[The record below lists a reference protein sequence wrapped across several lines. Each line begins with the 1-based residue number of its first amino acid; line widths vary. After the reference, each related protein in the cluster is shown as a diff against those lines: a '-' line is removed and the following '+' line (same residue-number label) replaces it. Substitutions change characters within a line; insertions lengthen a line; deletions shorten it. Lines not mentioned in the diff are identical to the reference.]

1 MDLQAILDA
10 TDSSDEEDY
19 ENSSNVPLQPQQ
31 QQQQRYHSP
40 PHHYRQDSAWNVEQI
55 LQADDSEEEEED
67 DNDVDLESYPGSSL
81 PSFTVPA
88 STAAHPYSSFCTT
101 TPLQLTSPPQHHS
114 TEDWAVLQAI
124 LNDDEDDDEGEEDE
138 EDDEDANDLPF
149 TRTPSWK
156 RHTTVSQRGGSNS
169 SSNSNNHNN
178 NPTSHGRD
186 RVDILLSQSTE
197 EDEQE
202 LFEQQEQ
209 VYRKKHSVATTPTL
223 QYPSS
228 SSTVLPLSQSN
239 LDEDEDNYADEKKV
253 TTTSNTGN
261 TNTTPIISSTGTAT
275 TVPSMSAQTTN
286 QQEEV
291 SLQEASRMAL
301 QQAQAY
307 ERKLLKAGHREI
319 VSPLMVKRRLKPKV
333 ELSPRVVNNTANS
346 SLTKDAKASKT
357 GHTGSSKTTNTSKLS
372 RTVSMNSTTATTG
385 GGTTYF
391 DFSGVVENTSPPEI
405 KTSLAKHADKAT
417 AKVYY
422 TGLPTSLAFTS
433 RFIAVG
439 TQGGIILLYDLFGSL
454 RQRLGATAEDDNL
467 GARKAGPVT
476 SVDLNSAGDC
486 CCAGYKSGLVVLW
499 DTIRGTILRKVDDQH
514 PSPITSVR
522 FLSDLK
528 VITVDSAGLV
538 NKLNFTKNIL
548 WATYSMDVDCLLD
561 GTAGQILAMN
571 TLEPL
576 ALVNP
581 NLRPVSSALVRVL
594 RKLSLIAL
602 SSEKSSFAVAVEPSV
617 SVLHRWAR
625 PGPEKTDP
633 LEPHLISS
641 DSTDL
646 PYLPCLS
653 WGWALVSGGGNMVMP
668 ILARAW
674 GCCLQLLRAS
684 FPTLEEPTTTDTA
697 GSSSNSIRQNEE
709 SAMHWPAFGV
719 HKEVDAGAPIV
730 ALEWL
735 SERALVYLTVTNEF
749 TLVDTVMMT
758 LIERID
764 FSGLTLVFAEF
775 ALSRSSEDT
784 SVMCTTFQNSIRS
797 SDKRLMVLCQTELR
811 CISILGARRR
821 ISSLEA
827 DGEWLEALA
836 LALDHYESTV
846 TSQEDRKRDP
856 SRRRDLSKHPE
867 FRSHR
872 GDEEEWVA
880 KLLMRYLNLA
890 VDNAPEESPE
900 AVQSSFGKSRITLAQ
915 SHFQMLA
922 GVCTE
927 FCVVTRRWD
936 LLYGPIFRRFQE
948 SGYASVFLDVLEPYV
963 LNDKLS
969 YMAAEVM
976 AHFVDH
982 CKVTNGIATVERCL
996 LHMDC
1001 TIMDFDSILL
1011 LLRQNNM
1018 YSALCFV
1025 FNQGLDDYV
1034 TPLEMLLEKVF
1045 DEADTGNAMLSR
1057 RRVQKSQ
1064 SDFNRYGYK
1073 ALLYLQTCI
1082 RGKSFPK
1089 GDPMSPEDRQIT
1101 VRPELLN
1108 FLMQNDYKP
1117 SSHAK
1122 RKGGT
1127 LTVVGQRAQPF
1138 PYTRMLLQVDAALT
1152 LEIISETLDATDN
1165 SPIVENEG
1173 WRLGGK
1179 NAVLRPPSKQSVVNM
1194 TLSLIFPELAESPK
1208 HQVAL
1213 VNSKSAT
1220 AAFLD
1225 FAAKYVIR
1233 GAVRLDKEV
1242 TLMIMDRVA
1251 GKFRS
1256 SLDPAQKHEARRIVM
1271 ELLSALPR
1279 DSYDPDK
1286 VLAIIEEAGIHRA
1299 ALLLHQQVAS
1309 AWRDSD
1315 PGELELRLDHFSS
1328 AINCFVEDDDLEF
1341 RKEVFDYVRKECVGV
1356 LNTNTESQGVRQK
1369 ALRTRL
1375 YIALPGL
1382 VRLDALMTAHIVAE
1396 LLVDDLDSV
1405 VNALDIG
1412 DGGHLQY
1419 AFLRVIISG
1428 DLVAL
1433 DPVAGSVMNLTVDH
1447 HLRYLT
1453 LLAQLHPDMVYGY
1466 LSTHDSYRAK
1476 DALTLCQEHDIADAS
1491 AYLLERMGNV
1501 SSALQ
1506 LILQTLEGRMMSL
1519 KRTIRSMGVD
1529 VFRYQHRTGGIHQGR
1544 KGDNILT
1551 DPIHKQEREVD
1562 GIKRILVVALDLCER
1577 NSGSFTV
1584 RTEHGSQLWFNVLDR
1599 LINAKGFLR
1608 LANEQQEHAKVM
1620 GGVLSELLRMT
1631 MQRMVSSVP
1640 LTDLVRRVAS
1650 DHSGS
1655 RLGELREMVESLL
1668 STYGFELQVFGN
1680 AAELFRQDLLM
1691 MQRSQT
1697 QLQLQGSAVRTVMNK
1712 DLVKSENS
1720 SDDASPLSGREKD
1733 VVLRIGSQ
1741 AEAVVAELEKVPY
1754 SRHAENSFATAL
1766 TRLKGRKSS
1775 RRAMSKAGLSHLPLI
1790 EQLYHAN
1797 ETEPV
1802 VLEHL
1807 TGALG
1812 EAAHRGRLMTFG

>member
-10 TDSSDEEDY
+10 SDSSSEED
-19 ENSSNVPLQPQQ
+19 E
-31 QQQQRYHSP
+31 HGSP
-40 PHHYRQDSAWNVEQI
+40 SYRRPTALEQI
-55 LQADDSEEEEED
+55 LQAHDDDEDDEDDYDLEDDSYAGTS
-67 DNDVDLESYPGSSL
+67 V
-81 PSFTVPA
+81 PSFSTNHRHSTTNA
-88 STAAHPYSSFCTT
+88 GTSTAASSYA
-101 TPLQLTSPPQHHS
+101 HS

-124 LNDDEDDDEGEEDE
+124 LREDDDDDDDDDNEEKELSDE
-138 EDDEDANDLPF
+138 IAPPKMSEPWR
-149 TRTPSWK
+149 RTTNSL
-156 RHTTVSQRGGSNS
+156 SN
-169 SSNSNNHNN
+169 
-178 NPTSHGRD
+178 TAERE
-186 RVDILLSQSTE
+186 RVDILLSQSME

-202 LFEQQEQ
+202 LFEREEKLYRGAHGNQSPVPASAFHLPASLPPQALSKPPNYVESNKSVDETTKEQ
-209 VYRKKHSVATTPTL
+209 AGVAL
-223 QYPSS
+223 
-228 SSTVLPLSQSN
+228 SSTLDDITTQEDSQ
-239 LDEDEDNYADEKKV
+239 
-253 TTTSNTGN
+253 
-261 TNTTPIISSTGTAT
+261 
-275 TVPSMSAQTTN
+275 Q
-286 QQEEV
+286 
-291 SLQEASRMAL
+291 AL

-333 ELSPRVVNNTANS
+333 ELLPRPTTTASNSNGFAVKTANAVS
-346 SLTKDAKASKT
+346 SAAATTLN
-357 GHTGSSKTTNTSKLS
+357 TTNG
-372 RTVSMNSTTATTG
+372 A
-385 GGTTYF
+385 YF
-391 DFSGVVENTSPPEI
+391 DFSGIVDNKSPPEI
-405 KTSLAKHADKAT
+405 KASLSQHADAAT
-417 AKVYY
+417 AKVY

-439 TQGGIILLYDLFGSL
+439 TQNGIILLYDLFGSL
-454 RQRLGATAEDDNL
+454 RQRLGASAEDDNL
-467 GARKAGPVT
+467 GARKAGSIT
-476 SVDLNSAGDC
+476 SLDLNPAGDC

-522 FLSDLK
+522 FLSELK

-548 WATYSMDVDCLLD
+548 WATYSLDVDCLLD

-581 NLRPVSSALVRVL
+581 NLRPVSTALVRVL

-602 SSEKSSFAVAVEPSV
+602 SSERSSFAVAVEPSV

-633 LEPHLISS
+633 LDPNLAT
-641 DSTDL
+641 STGEF
-646 PYLPCLS
+646 LPCLS
-653 WGWALVSGGGNMVMP
+653 WGWALVSGGGNVVMP

-674 GCCLQLLRAS
+674 GCALQLLRAS
-684 FPTLEEPTTTDTA
+684 FPTLDEGPSA
-697 GSSSNSIRQNEE
+697 VASSSSSNSNFRPGEE
-709 SAMHWPAFGV
+709 PAMHWPAFGV

-758 LIERID
+758 LTERID
-764 FSGLTLVFAEF
+764 FSGLKLVFAEF
-775 ALSRSSEDT
+775 ALSRSSADT
-784 SVMCTTFQNSIRS
+784 SALCTTFQNSIRS
-797 SDKRLMVLCQTELR
+797 SDKRLMVLCQKELR
-811 CISILGARRR
+811 CISILGARQR

-846 TSQEDRKRDP
+846 ASQEDRKRDP

-890 VDNAPEESPE
+890 VDNAPAESTQVTQISP
-900 AVQSSFGKSRITLAQ
+900 SKTRITLAQ

-927 FCVVTRRWD
+927 FCVVTRRLD
-936 LLYGPIFRRFQE
+936 LLYGPIFRRFHE
-948 SGYASVFLDVLEPYV
+948 SGFTSIFLEVLEPYV

-969 YMAAEVM
+969 YIAAEVM
-976 AHFVDH
+976 SYFVDH
-982 CKVTNGIATVERCL
+982 CKATNGIATVERCL

-1001 TIMDFDSILL
+1001 TIMDFDSILS

-1018 YSALCFV
+1018 YSALCYV

-1057 RRVQKSQ
+1057 RRGQKS
-1064 SDFNRYGYK
+1064 SNDFNRYGYK
-1073 ALLYLQTCI
+1073 ALLYLQSCV

-1089 GDPMSPEDRQIT
+1089 EDPITPDDRQAT
-1101 VRPELLN
+1101 VKSELLN
-1108 FLMQNDYKP
+1108 FLMQDEYKP

-1127 LTVVGQRAQPF
+1127 LTVVGQRAQPS
-1138 PYTRMLLQVDAALT
+1138 PYARMLLQVDAALT
-1152 LEIISETLDATDN
+1152 LDIISEALDASDSTN
-1165 SPIVENEG
+1165 IVETEG
-1173 WRLGGK
+1173 WQLGGRS
-1179 NAVLRPPSKQSVVNM
+1179 ATLRPPTNQSIVNM
-1194 TLSLIFPELAESPK
+1194 TLSLVFPELVDTPK
-1208 HQVAL
+1208 HQVSL
-1213 VNSKSAT
+1213 VNAKSAA

-1233 GAVRLDKEV
+1233 GVVRLEKEV
-1242 TLMIMDRVA
+1242 ILMVMSRVA
-1251 GKFRS
+1251 KKFS
-1256 SLDPAQKHEARRIVM
+1256 SATDPVKKLEARRTIM

-1286 VLAIIEEAGIHRA
+1286 VLAVIETAGIHRA

-1309 AWRDSD
+1309 AWRETDL
-1315 PGELELRLDHFSS
+1315 GELELRLHHFSS
-1328 AINCFVEDDDLEF
+1328 AIDCFIEDDDLEF
-1341 RKEVFDYVRKECVGV
+1341 RKEVFEYVRKECVGV
-1356 LNTNTESQGVRQK
+1356 LNTSVQKQGERQK
-1369 ALRTRL
+1369 ALRMRL
-1375 YIALPGL
+1375 YTKLPGL

-1396 LLVDDLDSV
+1396 LLVDDLDAV
-1405 VNALDIG
+1405 VDALDTG
-1412 DGGHLQY
+1412 DGGHAQF
-1419 AFLRVIISG
+1419 AFLYAIVSG

-1433 DPVAGSVMNLTVDH
+1433 DPAAGSVMNLTVEH
-1447 HLRYLT
+1447 HQKYLS
-1453 LLAQLHPDMVYGY
+1453 LLARLHPDMVYEY
-1466 LSTHDSYRAK
+1466 LSTHDNYRAE

-1506 LILQTLEGRMMSL
+1506 LILQTLEGRMMGL
-1519 KRTIRSMGVD
+1519 KRSIRGMGVD
-1529 VFRYQHRTGGIHQGR
+1529 AFRYHQHRSGPLSR
-1544 KGDNILT
+1544 KGEPND
-1551 DPIHKQEREVD
+1551 KQEREVD
-1562 GIKRILVVALDLCER
+1562 GVKRILVVALDLCER

-1640 LTDLVRRVAS
+1640 LTDLVRKVTS

-1668 STYGFELQVFGN
+1668 STYGFELQVFSN
-1680 AAELFRQDLLM
+1680 AAELFCQDLLS
-1691 MQRSQT
+1691 MQRAQT
-1697 QLQLQGSAVRTVMNK
+1697 RLQLQGAAVRTLLNRN
-1712 DLVKSENS
+1712 LEETG
-1720 SDDASPLSGREKD
+1720 SDDSSPLTGLESS
-1733 VVLRIGSQ
+1733 VVLRVGVN
-1741 AEAVVAELEKVPY
+1741 AEAVVAESDALPY
-1754 SRHAENSFATAL
+1754 SRQAENSFATAL
-1766 TRLKGRKSS
+1766 TRLQARKP
-1775 RRAMSKAGLSHLPLI
+1775 RAQKAMSKAGLSHLTLT
-1790 EQLYHAN
+1790 EQMYHTN
-1797 ETEPV
+1797 ETEAV
-1802 VLEHL
+1802 VLDRI
-1807 TGALG
+1807 TGVLG